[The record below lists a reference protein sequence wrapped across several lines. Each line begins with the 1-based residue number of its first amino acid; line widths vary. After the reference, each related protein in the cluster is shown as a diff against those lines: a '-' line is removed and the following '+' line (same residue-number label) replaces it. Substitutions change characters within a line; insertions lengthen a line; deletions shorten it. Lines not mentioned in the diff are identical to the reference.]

1 MNGWTV
7 AEYDLASL
15 NGKTIGDIAVTINAS
30 AANGNYVLKLGEIA
44 ILPANYNPAA
54 VAVSDV
60 KIEGDMT
67 ATDGDL
73 RLSWSYDYN
82 DDFDHF
88 DIYVTGD
95 RKSVV

>member
-15 NGKTIGDIAVTINAS
+15 NGTTIDKIAVTINAS
-30 AANGNYVLKLGEIA
+30 AANDNYELKLGEIA

-60 KIEGDMT
+60 KIEGDMR

-88 DIYVTGD
+88 DIYVTGA
-95 RKSVV
+95 KVVVL